1 MYFFVYSEYK
11 NNYSIKVLNKVKG
24 SVNSLIGS
32 KRNQVFEFLF
42 QQSQS
47 PVFILSPNQNWID
60 LNDAAKELFLLSS
73 DIPFHEM
80 LDKESKNIWFD
91 FLDEVKTHSTASCQ
105 LNFRPKSQKEYVS
118 STITGYYD
126 PEVKELFF
134 CMKECKSLP
143 ENNISYVDFFKHAK
157 HGLILSD
164 LAGTIVDINHQAED
178 YFSIKKEQVLGL
190 PVMHIHLLFKEST
203 KEIEAFYQQL
213 KVNNFAEMI
222 IRRYESNNTEKY
234 YHFKTSFNKVNN
246 LYVTVIRDESEVV
259 CLRKKAAHTDSLST
273 LGQLAASIAHEIRNP
288 MTSLKGFTQLLSQTV
303 TGDGARYIQV
313 IENELNR
320 MDEILNEFLV
330 LSKPTNRTKD
340 IVCINSLLN
349 QVIEFMQPQAI
360 MYNTVIHDDLSEM
373 EETCILGDSY
383 ELKKVFINILKNAI
397 EEMTSEGVIRIYKSI
412 TFDNKVKISISDQ
425 GRGMTKEQID
435 QVFLPFFTTKQNG
448 TGLGLSHAIQTVE
461 QHGGFIEIESELN
474 RGTTFHL
481 YLPLSTVGN
490 KLESNSILLNSPSAR

>member
-1 MYFFVYSEYK
+1 M
-11 NNYSIKVLNKVKG
+11 KG

-47 PVFILSPNQNWID
+47 PVFILSPDQKWID
-60 LNDAAKELFLLSS
+60 LNDTAKALFFISS

-80 LDKESKNIWFD
+80 LDKGSKKIWFD
-91 FLDEVKTHSTASCQ
+91 FLDEVKIHSTASCQ
-105 LNFRPKSQKEYVS
+105 LNFRPRTQKEYLT
-118 STITGYYD
+118 STIAGYYD
-126 PEVKELFF
+126 PQVNELYL
-134 CMKECKSLP
+134 CMKEYKSFS
-143 ENNISYVDFFKHAK
+143 EDNISYADFFKHAR

-164 LAGTIVDINHQAED
+164 LAGTIVDINYQAED

-190 PVMHIHLLFKEST
+190 PVMYIHLHFKESA

-222 IRRYESNNTEKY
+222 LSRHESNNTEKY
-234 YHFKTSFNKVNN
+234 YHFKTSFNKENN
-246 LYVTVIRDESEVV
+246 LYITIISDESEIVS
-259 CLRKKAAHTDSLST
+259 LRKKAAHVDSLST

-303 TGDGARYIQV
+303 TGDGTRYIQV

-340 IVCINSLLN
+340 TVCIKTLLN

-360 MYNTVIHDDLSEM
+360 MYNTVIHDDLSEI

-397 EEMTSEGVIRIYKSI
+397 EEMTSAGVIRIYNSI

-461 QHGGFIEIESELN
+461 NHGGFIEIESELN

-481 YLPLSTVGN
+481 YLPLFDVGN
-490 KLESNSILLNSPSAR
+490 KLHTNLSNTVPMNSPSEGNLLFTGLKNK

>member
-1 MYFFVYSEYK
+1 M
-11 NNYSIKVLNKVKG
+11 
-24 SVNSLIGS
+24 NSLIGS
-32 KRNQVFEFLF
+32 KRNEVFEFLF
-42 QQSQS
+42 QESQN
-47 PVFILSPNQNWID
+47 PVFILNLEQNWID
-60 LNDAAKELFLLSS
+60 LNDPAKKLFLKTADNL
-73 DIPFHEM
+73 FHDM
-80 LDKESKNIWFD
+80 LDKESKRKWFD
-91 FLDEVKTHSTASCQ
+91 FIDEVKMCSIASCQ
-105 LNFRPKSQKEYVS
+105 LNFRPSSQQEYDLI
-118 STITGYYD
+118 TIKGYYND
-126 PEVKELFF
+126 QLKELFF
-134 CMKECKSLP
+134 CMKECKSLAK
-143 ENNISYVDFFKHAK
+143 NNIAYVDFFKHAK

-178 YFSIKKEQVLGL
+178 YFSVKKEQVLGL

-203 KEIEAFYQQL
+203 KEIESFYQQL
-213 KVNNFAEMI
+213 RANNFAEMI
-222 IRRYESNNTEKY
+222 LRRYESNNTEKY
-234 YHFKTSFNKVNN
+234 YHFKTNFNKVNN
-246 LYVTVIRDESEVV
+246 LYITVIKDDSEIV
-259 CLRKKAAHTDSLST
+259 CLRKKAAHADSLST

-288 MTSLKGFTQLLSQTV
+288 MTSLKGFTQLLSQSV
-303 TGDGARYIQV
+303 TGDGTRYIQV

-340 IVCINSLLN
+340 MVCINSLLN

-360 MYNTVIHDDLSEM
+360 MYNTVIHDDLSGM

-397 EEMTSEGVIRIYKSI
+397 EEMTSEGVIRINKSI

-448 TGLGLSHAIQTVE
+448 TGLGLSHAIQTIE
-461 QHGGFIEIESELN
+461 QHDGFIEIESELN

-481 YLPLSTVGN
+481 YLPLNTIGN
-490 KLESNSILLNSPSAR
+490 KLESNPILLNSPSAR